1 MVKTPK
7 ISAALREKHK
17 GKVVISLDGKV
28 IALGKTTTS
37 AYHNA
42 KRKMPDI
49 EDKEFL
55 VSRIH
60 SKYLAA

>member
-7 ISAALREKHK
+7 ISTVLQEKHK
-17 GKVVISLDGKV
+17 GEVVISLDGKV
-28 IALGKTTTS
+28 IALGKTTTI

-42 KRKMPDI
+42 KKEMPDI
-49 EDKEFL
+49 DNKEFL

-60 SKYLAA
+60 PKYLIA